1 MHKKFFQ
8 KYYFIDR
15 FIKSTIDKQDKNTTI
30 IYRNYFKSIKIS
42 EIISLK
48 EYCQKKRL
56 KFLLSNNI
64 KLSILL
70 NLDGAYLPSFNK
82 NFSHLSYKL
91 RKNFILVG
99 SAHSLNEIRVKER
112 QRVNKIFLSSVFKKN
127 QNYLG
132 LNKFKLISNYSKT
145 EIIALGGVSEEN
157 VKMLLLTKS
166 KGFAGISYF
175 K

>member
-1 MHKKFFQ
+1 M
-8 KYYFIDR
+8 
-15 FIKSTIDKQDKNTTI
+15 
-30 IYRNYFKSIKIS
+30 
-42 EIISLK
+42 
-48 EYCQKKRL
+48 
-56 KFLLSNNI
+56 
-64 KLSILL
+64 
-70 NLDGAYLPSFNK
+70 
-82 NFSHLSYKL
+82 
-91 RKNFILVG
+91 
-99 SAHSLNEIRVKER
+99 NEIRVKER

>member
-1 MHKKFFQ
+1 MHKNFLQ

-15 FIKSTIDKQDKNTTI
+15 FIKSNIDKQDKNTTI
-30 IYRNYFKSIKIS
+30 IYRNYLKSYKIS
-42 EIISLK
+42 EIISVR
-48 EYCQKKRL
+48 EYCRKKRL

-82 NFSHLSYKL
+82 NFSHLSYNL

-99 SAHSLNEIRVKER
+99 SAHSLNEIRVKEK
-112 QRVNKIFLSSVFKKN
+112 QKVDKIFLSSLFKRN

-132 LNKFKLISNYSKT
+132 LNKFKLISDYSKVK
-145 EIIALGGVSEEN
+145 IIALGGISEEN
-157 VKMLLLTKS
+157 VKRLSLTKS

-175 K
+175 R

>member
-112 QRVNKIFLSSVFKKN
+112 QRVNKIFLSSVFKRN

>member
-1 MHKKFFQ
+1 M
-8 KYYFIDR
+8 
-15 FIKSTIDKQDKNTTI
+15 
-30 IYRNYFKSIKIS
+30 
-42 EIISLK
+42 K